1 MIDVPV
7 KFFSRDV
14 PAVIKHH
21 AMLAAQKQC
30 GAHAKTLLIVSS
42 AAVENSVAASLKV
55 GNSCVMQPIRRPAS
69 FFRLAPGD
77 ALRARP
83 MIT

>member
-21 AMLAAQKQC
+21 AMLTGEKQC
-30 GAHAKTLLIVSS
+30 GAHAKTLLIVTI
-42 AAVENSVAASLKV
+42 AA
-55 GNSCVMQPIRRPAS
+55 GGTIRRGV
-69 FFRLAPGD
+69 F
-77 ALRARP
+77 
-83 MIT
+83 